1 MIKCVSCE
9 KPTDESD
16 IGITDRFN
24 RVWCKACAAHVLATV
39 QTAVNRQIKPIKNRE
54 MKPL

>member
-9 KPTDESD
+9 KPIDEGD
-16 IGITDRFN
+16 VGITDRFN
-24 RVWCKACAAHVLATV
+24 RVWCKGCAAHVLATV
-39 QTAVNRQIKPIKNRE
+39 QTAAPRQMKPINNRE